1 MARCILSYVN
11 LANYI
16 QFSKFP
22 HPNLSRDCRFRHI
35 HAQCQHPP
43 CRGSATHLCSRDRQ
57 APHPSLLSLG
67 FLRIQTS
74 GRQSLKTHRH
84 RASRCGLD
92 ILNYY
97 VECDYH
103 NYLICLTNLLTK
115 YQNKLVSIGNG
126 KVTNGK

>member
-1 MARCILSYVN
+1 MPRCALSYVN

-16 QFSKFP
+16 QSSKFP
-22 HPNLSRDCRFRHI
+22 RPNLSLGYRCRRI
-35 HAQCQHPP
+35 HVLSPHPLR
-43 CRGSATHLCSRDRQ
+43 RGSATHLCSRDRQ

-74 GRQSLKTHRH
+74 GRQSLNTHRH